1 MQHADLKGSRHSK
14 RTSRNVPK
22 TLMQQDERLNVYNL
36 TNNLL
41 VNKMVKNIK
50 NVFSDVAV
58 EQYERTAKVFGGK
71 MYECSK
77 LVIHG
82 TEYFKDQFILLPDS
96 TNSHPNFGRL
106 VKLLC
111 DEKFGYFL
119 YEETKNYYCYDTDLF
134 MVKKKKEKSIIRAEH
149 IASYLPLD
157 SYEVGEKKAVSIS
170 LRHNIL
176 EHL

>member
-1 MQHADLKGSRHSK
+1 
-14 RTSRNVPK
+14 
-22 TLMQQDERLNVYNL
+22 MQQDERLNVYNL

-41 VNKMVKNIK
+41 GKKMEKNIK
-50 NVFSDVAV
+50 GVFSDAAI
-58 EQYERTAKVFGGK
+58 EQYEKTAKVFGK

-82 TEYFKDQFILLPDS
+82 TEYFKDQFVLLPDS
-96 TNSHPNFGRL
+96 TNSDPNFGRL
-106 VKLLC
+106 EKLLC

-119 YEETKNYYCYDTDLF
+119 YKETKNYYCHDTDLF
-134 MVKKKKEKSIIRAEH
+134 MIKLKKEKSIIRAEH

-157 SYEVGEKKAVSIS
+157 SYEVGGKKAVSIS

-176 EHL
+176 EHV